1 MTINTDNI
9 LRQLENLRSL
19 ALMIDSEPV
28 CEVRK
33 IYIDGF
39 KMAARMVA
47 EFYNPQEEVTHLEEV
62 KSEPK
67 KRGRKKKEETPADQD
82 RSEQEVPPDQAHQG
96 GAPEGASHPEP
107 EDSAPSEAEPPPLG
121 ESQDS
126 ELDPNPAL
134 QEHDLVFDDDC
145 LITDFPRV
153 TNLSTVTDDWIY
165 DSGISPVVLANSC
178 ATQGDHPFFKG
189 VPSFISYLP
198 PDRWAFYM
206 AGLFDCFDNILQLID
221 AQRLDEC
228 EHSGGPNMDFVISII
243 DPETRLPREPQTL
256 PDDPETINELRNGG
270 AMRFVEA
277 LGEGQENGKALL
289 RFMTRF
295 GIHKEL
301 MGDLEEI
308 LAMHN
313 DPDERNPDVRF

>member
-1 MTINTDNI
+1 MTTNTEQLLGRI
-9 LRQLENLRSL
+9 EGLRTL
-19 ALMIDSEPV
+19 ALMIDGEPV

-39 KMAARMVA
+39 NVLARMVA
-47 EFYNPQEEVTHLEEV
+47 EHYNPQEEVTHLEEV
-62 KSEPK
+62 TPEPPAPK
-67 KRGRKKKEETPADQD
+67 KRGRKKKEETSADQD
-82 RSEQEVPPDQAHQG
+82 RSSEQPTTSAAQA
-96 GAPEGASHPEP
+96 PL
-107 EDSAPSEAEPPPLG
+107 PPPPPEVEINPPFPPG

-126 ELDPNPAL
+126 ELDPNPAPAPVD
-134 QEHDLVFDDDC
+134 HALVFDDDC
-145 LITDFPRV
+145 LISDYPRV
-153 TNLSTVTDDWIY
+153 MDLHLVTDEWIEN
-165 DSGISPVVLANSC
+165 SGISPVVLANSC
-178 ATQGDHPFFKG
+178 ATQGDHPFYKG

-206 AGLFDCFDNILQLID
+206 AGLFDTTENILDLID

-228 EHSGGPNMDFVISII
+228 EHSGGPNMDFVISVI

-256 PDDPETINELRNGG
+256 PDDPDTINELRTGG

-277 LGEGQENGKALL
+277 LGEGAENGKALL

>member
-39 KMAARMVA
+39 NVAARMVA
-47 EFYNPQEEVTHLEEV
+47 EFYNPEEPVTHLEEV
-62 KSEPK
+62 KPEPK
-67 KRGRKKKEETPADQD
+67 KRGRKKKEETPTDQAHPEQEPPPDQD
-82 RSEQEVPPDQAHQG
+82 R
-96 GAPEGASHPEP
+96 PES
-107 EDSAPSEAEPPPLG
+107 EDSAPSEAEPPPSPPLG
-121 ESQDS
+121 ESEDS
-126 ELDPNPAL
+126 ELDPNPASL
-134 QEHDLVFDDDC
+134 PQEHDLVFDDDC

-153 TNLSTVTDDWIY
+153 TNLHTVTDDWIY

-198 PDRWAFYM
+198 ADRWPFYM

-256 PDDPETINELRNGG
+256 PDDPETINELRTGG